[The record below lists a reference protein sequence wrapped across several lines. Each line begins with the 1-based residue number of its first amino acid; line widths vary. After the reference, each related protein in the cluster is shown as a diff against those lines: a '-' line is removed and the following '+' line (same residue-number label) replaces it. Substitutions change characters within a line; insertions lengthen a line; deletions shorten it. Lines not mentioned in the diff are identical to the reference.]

1 MYMSRVLGTE
11 SNSLVSCELSDVLN
25 DKCFFVHSNE
35 AIDS

>member
-1 MYMSRVLGTE
+1 VSRVLGNE

-25 DKCFFVHSNE
+25 DKCFFVRSDE